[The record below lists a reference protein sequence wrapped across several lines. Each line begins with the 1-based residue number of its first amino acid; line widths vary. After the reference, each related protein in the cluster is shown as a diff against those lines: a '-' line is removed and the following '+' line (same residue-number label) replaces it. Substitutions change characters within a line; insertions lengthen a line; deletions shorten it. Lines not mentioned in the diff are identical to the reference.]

1 MASTV
6 GYKGRM
12 LQRTRTVLVVDDDK
26 VIRSFVKSLLRQY
39 GYTVIAANNG
49 HHALSLCSYYKDA
62 IDLIL
67 VDIFM
72 PYLNGFELIDG
83 LRSVRNDFQV
93 LYMSDRMSLDHHL
106 TEHQRVIEEFHFLMK
121 PVKAFHLLQMVDEA
135 VGNRT
140 RDFPSVKD
148 EFRTEGM
155 SDKEVVVAQGP
166 NEAEQFCREKF
177 AV

>member
-26 VIRSFVKSLLRQY
+26 VIRSFVTSLLRQY

-49 HHALSLCSYYKDA
+49 HHALSICSCYKDP

-72 PYLNGFELIDG
+72 PYLNGFELIDR
-83 LRSVRNDFQV
+83 LRIVRNDFQV
-93 LYMSDRMSLDHHL
+93 LYMSGRASLDHYL
-106 TEHQRVIEEFHFLMK
+106 TGHECVIEEFHFLMK
-121 PVKAFHLLQMVDEA
+121 PFTAFHLLRMVDEA
-135 VGNRT
+135 VGSRT
-140 RDFPSVKD
+140 SDFPYVKD
-148 EFRTEGM
+148 EIRTEEM
-155 SDKEVVVAQGP
+155 YEKEVVVAQGP
-166 NEAEQFCREKF
+166 NKAEQYGREKF
-177 AV
+177 AA